1 MIYVDNSMIR
11 WKNYKMSHLT
21 ADTSGELIKFG
32 TEVLNLKKEWL
43 QLQGTW
49 REHFDVSQPKRN
61 LAIVNGAISLNR
73 FDYLMVVKLKKKFP
87 LSELEMNALRKLRD
101 ITEIQHKELKFW
113 VYSAIREIDNA
124 RI

>member
-1 MIYVDNSMIR
+1 MIR

>member
-11 WKNYKMSHLT
+11 WKNYKMSDLT
-21 ADTSGELIKFG
+21 ADTSEELIKFG

-124 RI
+124 CF